1 MERFREGE
9 RGLRYSE
16 RERERERDTNIEP
29 EILRDIKTKSE
40 DLERQMS
47 LVLVLIVFLSF
58 EIFKS

>member
-1 MERFREGE
+1 MEIFREGE

-16 RERERERDTNIEP
+16 RERDTNKEP
-29 EILRDIKTKSE
+29 EILREIKTKSE